1 MKRYLVPPLGL
12 SALLLLL
19 AVCCIVSFQLLPI
32 DRGADFG
39 LFAWILLVASVAGYP
54 AFVLINFVDSAF
66 DRFGSWGWVLTGLL
80 IATMAGI
87 GIVRLK
93 DSGSLMQAV
102 TVSLIPSTVIIM
114 PMSFMRRIALS
125 PHRERTT
132 IDPKH
137 ITRFDKLFK

>member
-1 MKRYLVPPLGL
+1 MKRYLVPPLTL
-12 SALLLLL
+12 SALLLFL
-19 AVCCIVSFQLLPI
+19 AVCFIVSCQVLPVE
-32 DRGADFG
+32 RVPYFG
-39 LFAWILLVASVAGYP
+39 LYAWIFLVASVAGYP

-66 DRFGSWGWVLTGLL
+66 DRFGSRAWVWTGLL
-80 IATMAGI
+80 VASMAGV
-87 GIVRLK
+87 GFFRLK
-93 DSGSLMQAV
+93 DSSSLMQAV
-102 TVSLIPSTVIIM
+102 TVSLIPSTIIIM